1 MWHFRNDERIFDCNT
16 KFRPKS
22 TFNPKNKDVIIET
35 YLSSLEEELLDI
47 DIPKDTFNNLIKEE
61 RDALYSLK
69 NDNTIVIKGADKG
82 AVVVVWDREDYLK
95 EAHKQLSDEEV
106 YEEATNEPS
115 TLKSTIFTALNKIR
129 ARGDLSADNLE
140 YFFNKDP
147 KFARFYLLPKI
158 HKRLYNVPGR
168 PIISNCGYYTENISS
183 FLDYHL
189 KPLAKKVESY
199 IKDTNHFLKK
209 LKELGSLPKN
219 AILCT
224 IDVVGLY
231 PNIPHKEGLASIR
244 KHLDNR
250 ENKEVTTD
258 TLVELADIVLK
269 NNYFQFLDK
278 TFKQKRGTAIG
289 TKFAPPYSILFMA
302 DLEKRLL
309 SDIDL
314 KPYIWWRYIDDIFLI
329 WEHGEESLK
338 LFLKKR

>member
-1 MWHFRNDERIFDCNT
+1 MWHFRSDERIFDCNT

-22 TFNPKNKDVIIET
+22 TFNPNNKNVIIET
-35 YLSSLEEELLDI
+35 YLSSLEEKFLDI
-47 DIPKDTFNNLIKEE
+47 DIPKDKFNNLSKEA

-69 NDNTIVIKGADKG
+69 NYNTIVIKGADQG
-82 AVVVVWDREDYLK
+82 SAVVVWDREDYLK

-106 YEEATNEPS
+106 YEEVTNDPS
-115 TLKSTIFTALNKIR
+115 TLESTIFTALNKIR
-129 ARGDLSADNLE
+129 AKGDLSADNLE

-158 HKRLYNVPGR
+158 HKRLHNVPGR
-168 PIISNCGYYTENISS
+168 PVISNCGYYTENISS
-183 FLDYHL
+183 VLDYHL
-189 KPLAKKVESY
+189 NPLAKKVESY

-231 PNIPHKEGLASIR
+231 SNIPHKEGLASIR

-250 ENKEVTTD
+250 ENKEVTTE

-269 NNYFQFLDK
+269 NNYFLFLDK
-278 TFKQKRGTAIG
+278 TFKQKRF
-289 TKFAPPYSILFMA
+289 K
-302 DLEKRLL
+302 
-309 SDIDL
+309 L
-314 KPYIWWRYIDDIFLI
+314 KHLN
-329 WEHGEESLK
+329 
-338 LFLKKR
+338 

>member
-1 MWHFRNDERIFDCNT
+1 M
-16 KFRPKS
+16 
-22 TFNPKNKDVIIET
+22 
-35 YLSSLEEELLDI
+35 
-47 DIPKDTFNNLIKEE
+47 
-61 RDALYSLK
+61 YSLK

-82 AVVVVWDREDYLK
+82 SAVVVWDREDYLK

-106 YEEATNEPS
+106 YEEVTNDPS
-115 TLKSTIFTALNKIR
+115 TLESPIFTAFNKIR

-140 YFFNKDP
+140 YFFNEDP

-158 HKRLYNVPGR
+158 NKRLHNVPGR
-168 PIISNCGYYTENISS
+168 PVISNCGYYTENISS

-231 PNIPHKEGLASIR
+231 PNIPHS
-244 KHLDNR
+244 DNR

-269 NNYFQFLDK
+269 NNYFQFLEK
-278 TFKQKRGTAIG
+278 TFKPKRGTAIG
-289 TKFAPPYSILFMA
+289 TKFAPPYSSLFMA

-309 SDIDL
+309 FDIDL

-338 LFLKKR
+338 LSLEKINSIHPTIKFTADWSYSSVNFLDVKVIMKDGKIITDLYLQTLINT

>member
-1 MWHFRNDERIFDCNT
+1 MWHFRSDERIFDCNT

-22 TFNPKNKDVIIET
+22 TFNPNNKNVIIET
-35 YLSSLEEELLDI
+35 YLSSLEEKFLDI
-47 DIPKDTFNNLIKEE
+47 DIPKDKFNNLSKEA

-69 NDNTIVIKGADKG
+69 NYNTIVIKGADQG
-82 AVVVVWDREDYLK
+82 SAVVVWDREDYLK

-106 YEEATNEPS
+106 YEEVTNDPS
-115 TLKSTIFTALNKIR
+115 TLESTIFTALNKIR
-129 ARGDLSADNLE
+129 AKGDLSADNLE

-158 HKRLYNVPGR
+158 HKRLHNVPGR
-168 PIISNCGYYTENISS
+168 PVISNCGYYTENISS
-183 FLDYHL
+183 VLDYHL
-189 KPLAKKVESY
+189 NPLAKKVESY

-231 PNIPHKEGLASIR
+231 SNIPNKEGLASIR

-250 ENKEVTTD
+250 ENKEVTTE

-269 NNYFQFLDK
+269 NNYFLFLDK
-278 TFKQKRGTAIG
+278 TFKQKRF
-289 TKFAPPYSILFMA
+289 K
-302 DLEKRLL
+302 
-309 SDIDL
+309 L
-314 KPYIWWRYIDDIFLI
+314 KHLN
-329 WEHGEESLK
+329 
-338 LFLKKR
+338 

>member
-1 MWHFRNDERIFDCNT
+1 MWHFRNNERIFNCSI

-35 YLSSLEEELLDI
+35 YLSSLEEKLLDI
-47 DIPKDTFNNLIKEE
+47 DIPKDKFNNLSKEE

-82 AVVVVWDREDYLK
+82 SAVVVWDREDYLK

-106 YEEATNEPS
+106 YEEVTNDPS
-115 TLKSTIFTALNKIR
+115 TLESTNFTALNKIR
-129 ARGDLSADNLE
+129 ARGHLSAGNLK
-140 YFFNKDP
+140 YFFSKDP

-158 HKRLYNVPGR
+158 YKWLHNVPDR
-168 PIISNCGYYTENISS
+168 PVISNWCYHAENISL

-189 KPLAKKVESY
+189 QPLAKKVESY
-199 IKDTNHFLKK
+199 IKGTNHFLKN
-209 LKELGSLPKN
+209 LKELGSLLKN

-269 NNYFQFLDK
+269 NKYFQFLGK
-278 TFKQKRGTAIG
+278 TFKQKRGTAIA
-289 TKFAPPYSILFMA
+289 TIFAPPYIPFCS
-302 DLEKRLL
+302 
-309 SDIDL
+309 
-314 KPYIWWRYIDDIFLI
+314 W
-329 WEHGEESLK
+329 
-338 LFLKKR
+338 